1 MFVARTVNEEKR
13 LERRKRILEEAVV
26 LFAESGYSNTT
37 TALIAKKAGVT
48 SGTIFQ
54 YFPNKEA
61 LFHAAVLE
69 PLEDIQKKSLA
80 SLQQNGTPAELIK
93 NMVQEQFNHIYFY
106 TNELRLVQSVLGQ
119 RIQFPELTQKV
130 LDSIKVMTDS
140 IESVYADGQSI
151 GEFNPSFSP
160 AMISRSYISFL
171 NGVALTLGEEI
182 VHHPE
187 WENLKGH
194 AFYLFAPVQHNI
206 ALTQEELE

>member
-1 MFVARTVNEEKR
+1 MARTVNEEKR
-13 LERRKRILEEAVV
+13 LERRKRILEEAVI
-26 LFAESGYSNTT
+26 LFAENGYSNTT
-37 TALIAKKAGVT
+37 TALIAKNIGVT

-80 SLQQNGTPAELIK
+80 LLQQNGTPAELLK
-93 NMVQEQFNHIYFY
+93 NMVKDQFDHIYFY

-119 RIQFPELTQKV
+119 RIRFPELTQKV
-130 LDSIKVMTDS
+130 LDSIKVMTDK
-140 IESVYADGQSI
+140 IESVYAEGQSMR
-151 GEFNPSFSP
+151 EFNPGFSP

-171 NGVALTLGEEI
+171 NGVALTLGEDI

-187 WENLKGH
+187 WENLKAH
-194 AFYLFAPVQHNI
+194 AYYLFAPVQHSKN
-206 ALTQEELE
+206 

>member
-1 MFVARTVNEEKR
+1 MARTVNEEKR

-26 LFAESGYSNTT
+26 LFAENGYSNTT
-37 TALIAKKAGVT
+37 TALIAKKIGVT

-54 YFPNKEA
+54 YFSSKEA

-93 NMVQEQFNHIYFY
+93 NMVKEQFNHIYSY
-106 TNELRLVQSVLGQ
+106 SNELRLVQSVLGQ
-119 RIQFPELTQKV
+119 RIRFPELTQKV
-130 LDSIKVMTDS
+130 LDSIKIMTDT
-140 IESVYADGQSI
+140 IEAVYAQGQSM
-151 GEFNPSFSP
+151 GEFSPGFSP

-171 NGVALTLGEEI
+171 NGVALTLGEDI

-194 AFYLFAPVQHNI
+194 AYYLFAPSQHR
-206 ALTQEELE
+206 AK

>member
-1 MFVARTVNEEKR
+1 MARTVNEEKR

-37 TALIAKKAGVT
+37 TALIAKNIGVT

-54 YFPNKEA
+54 YFPTKET

-80 SLQQNGTPAELIK
+80 MLQQDESPAALIE
-93 NMVQEQFNHIYFY
+93 NMVEEQFNHIYSY

-119 RIQFPELTQKV
+119 RIRFPELTQQV
-130 LDSIKVMTDS
+130 LDSIKVMTDT
-140 IESVYADGQSI
+140 IECVYAKGQFL
-151 GEFNPSFSP
+151 GEFNPGFSP

-171 NGVALTLGEEI
+171 NGVALTLGEDI

-187 WENLKGH
+187 WENLKAH
-194 AFYLFAPVQHNI
+194 AYYLFAPVQHSTN
-206 ALTQEELE
+206 